1 VPPASPS
8 AAVLSI
14 VVSMFNEAD
23 AILLLHARL
32 TQVMDGL
39 GKPWEIIYVN
49 DRSRDTTLTVVESLR
64 TRDPRVAVV
73 NLSRNFS
80 KEIAT
85 TAGLDQQ
92 AARR

>member
-1 VPPASPS
+1 
-8 AAVLSI
+8 
-14 VVSMFNEAD
+14 MFNEAD